1 MKKRPIRALTIDT
14 PIQADILRSQAT
26 RQALFYK
33 NCFTKMAMQSLA
45 GGGMIPAFKRPS
57 GDNCPDTAVSS
68 GILSGYVFNV
78 AQSHSPQGEHLQG
91 KELQDFVIDKIDDLK
106 GQDIIA
112 IDVQGKSSITDCM
125 IICTG
130 TSTRHVAS
138 IADHVVQE
146 SRAAGMLP
154 LGVEGEATADWVV
167 VDLGDVIVHVMQEE
181 SRRLYELEKLWG

>member
-1 MKKRPIRALTIDT
+1 
-14 PIQADILRSQAT
+14 
-26 RQALFYK
+26 
-33 NCFTKMAMQSLA
+33 
-45 GGGMIPAFKRPS
+45 
-57 GDNCPDTAVSS
+57 
-68 GILSGYVFNV
+68 
-78 AQSHSPQGEHLQG
+78 LQG
-91 KELQDFVIDKIDDLK
+91 KALQDFVIDKIDDLK

-146 SRAAGMLP
+146 SRAMGLKPFNVDGRA
-154 LGVEGEATADWVV
+154 ASDWVV

-181 SRRLYELEKLWG
+181 SRQLYELEKLWS

>member
-1 MKKRPIRALTIDT
+1 
-14 PIQADILRSQAT
+14 
-26 RQALFYK
+26 
-33 NCFTKMAMQSLA
+33 
-45 GGGMIPAFKRPS
+45 MIPAFKSPA
-57 GDNCPDTAVSS
+57 GDICPDAGVSS
-68 GILSGYVFNV
+68 GILSGYEFKVL
-78 AQSHSPQGEHLQG
+78 QSHSPQGENLQG
-91 KELQDFVIDKIDDLK
+91 KALQDFVIDKIDDLK

-112 IDVQGKSSITDCM
+112 IDVKGKSTITDCM

-130 TSTRHVAS
+130 TSTRHVVS

-146 SRAAGMLP
+146 SRAAGLLP